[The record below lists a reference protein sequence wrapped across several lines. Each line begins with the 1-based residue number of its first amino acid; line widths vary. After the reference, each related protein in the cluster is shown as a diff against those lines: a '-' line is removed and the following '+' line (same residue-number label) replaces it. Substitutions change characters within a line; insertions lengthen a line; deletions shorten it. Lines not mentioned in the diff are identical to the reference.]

1 MKPNPLF
8 AVIGLGR
15 FGQSVAEKLAEMGMD
30 VIAIDKDED
39 RVNEISN
46 IVNHAVQLNATNESS
61 LREIGMQD
69 VEIAVVA
76 VGEDIASS
84 ILICSYLKNDLKI
97 ERVIAKAIDTRHGAV
112 LSKLSVDS
120 VIYPERESGKRLAE
134 RLVSKNIF
142 DIIDFSE
149 THSLMEIRTPDIFVE
164 KTLAELDL
172 RKKYNIN
179 VIALKRKTPTI
190 SENSLSSFNEKT
202 IISPK
207 PEEIIIKGD
216 ILIIIGE
223 KKNLEIIRKL

>member
-1 MKPNPLF
+1 MKSNPLF

-15 FGQSVAEKLAEMGMD
+15 FGQSVAEKLADMGMD
-30 VIAIDKDED
+30 VIAIDKDEE

-46 IVNHAVQLNATNESS
+46 VVNHAVQLNATNESS
-61 LREIGMQD
+61 LKEIGMED
-69 VEIAVVA
+69 VDIAVVA

-97 ERVIAKAIDTRHGAV
+97 KKVIAKAIDVRHGAV

-134 RLVSKNIF
+134 RLISKNIF
-142 DIIDFSE
+142 DLIDLSE
-149 THSLMEIRTPDIFVE
+149 THSILEIRTPDIFADR
-164 KTLAELDL
+164 TIADLDL
-172 RKKYNIN
+172 RKKYNVN
-179 VIALKRKTPTI
+179 VIAIKRKTPTI
-190 SENSLSSFNEKT
+190 AENSLSSFSEET

-207 PEEIIIKGD
+207 ADEIIVKGD

-223 KKNLEIIRKL
+223 KKNLEIIKNL

>member
-1 MKPNPLF
+1 MKSNPLF

-39 RVNEISN
+39 RVNEISD

-120 VIYPERESGKRLAE
+120 VIYPERDSGKRLAE

-149 THSLMEIRTPDIFVE
+149 THSLMEIRTPDVFAE

-202 IISPK
+202 MISPK